1 METKTSTIFK
11 FQIFYFQGRG
21 ILSILNCEYIFLYI
35 YIYLRYEIWILWNLR
50 HERQV
55 QLTDAIIIFIV
66 LNRNKNITVHYDDI
80 TEERWRNIRNINRKG
95 FSKYGGYQQNE
106 LIGWN
111 LASEVSIKFIVF
123 ACVINENYLV
133 RWF

>member
-21 ILSILNCEYIFLYI
+21 ILSILNCEYIFI
-35 YIYLRYEIWILWNLR
+35 HIYLRYEIWILWNLR

>member
-35 YIYLRYEIWILWNLR
+35 HIYLRYEIWILWNLR

>member
-95 FSKYGGYQQNE
+95 FSKHGGISTEWAHRLKLGERGVDKVY
-106 LIGWN
+106 
-111 LASEVSIKFIVF
+111 
-123 ACVINENYLV
+123 CVRLCN
-133 RWF
+133 

>member
-21 ILSILNCEYIFLYI
+21 ILSILNCEYIFI
-35 YIYLRYEIWILWNLR
+35 HIYLRYEIWILWNLR
-50 HERQV
+50 YERQV

>member
-35 YIYLRYEIWILWNLR
+35 HIYLRYEIWILWNLR
-50 HERQV
+50 YERQV

-95 FSKYGGYQQNE
+95 FSKHGGYQQNE